1 MDEAAMITIV
11 ITILM
16 IILFIPPIAQ
26 IISDAMV
33 EYKKNKWIDETIAYD
48 HSAYPNEYYTL
59 TREVAEKF
67 YEFCCDGEKVYQQY
81 VKDVILEQAIDLI
94 RLAEHEHDV
103 SIIASNDVKM
113 MCNLYHDIC
122 QFVLRYNP
130 HFYEK
135 FHDRVYYTYL
145 NNEDYY
151 EFSISML
158 NQIFSP
164 SYICDVR
171 GAYAAYF
178 TCIINAFN
186 AYIISIEP
194 KKSMR
199 LQELSNMAKTINMVI
214 PEVID
219 ELLPKYRSKIEF
231 YTEEMAETPVYI
243 NEFAQLIRQYDPEVY
258 YDTSQW
264 QANES

>member
-1 MDEAAMITIV
+1 MNDDTMVTIV
-11 ITILM
+11 IIILM
-16 IILFIPPIAQ
+16 AILLLPPVAQ

-48 HSAYPNEYYTL
+48 HSAYPNEYYAL
-59 TREVAEKF
+59 TREVAGKF
-67 YEFCCDGEKVYQQY
+67 YRFCCDGEEVYQHY
-81 VKDVILEQAIDLI
+81 VKCVILDQAIDLI
-94 RLAEHEHDV
+94 QLAEHEHGV
-103 SIIASNDVKM
+103 SIIASNDIKI
-113 MCNLYHDIC
+113 MCNLYHEIC

-151 EFSISML
+151 EFSISIL

-214 PEVID
+214 PEMID
-219 ELLPKYRSKIEF
+219 ESLPKYRSTIEF
-231 YTEEMAETPVYI
+231 YTEEMMETAIYI
-243 NEFAQLIRQYDPEVY
+243 NEFARFIRQYDPEVHL
-258 YDTSQW
+258 
-264 QANES
+264 

>member
-1 MDEAAMITIV
+1 MDNDTLTTIV

-16 IILFIPPIAQ
+16 IILFTPHVAQ
-26 IISDAMV
+26 IISDVMV

-48 HSAYPNEYYTL
+48 RSTYPNEYYTL

-81 VKDVILEQAIDLI
+81 VKGVILEQAIDLI

-103 SIIASNDVKM
+103 SMIASNDIKT
-113 MCNLYHDIC
+113 MCNLYYKIF

-135 FHDRVYYTYL
+135 FHDGLYYTDMNNGGYYDFLVSIL
-145 NNEDYY
+145 NR
-151 EFSISML
+151 FSIGYRCDTYSA
-158 NQIFSP
+158 
-164 SYICDVR
+164 YII
-171 GAYAAYF
+171 YF
-178 TCIINAFN
+178 TCVINAFN

-194 KKSMR
+194 KKSMK
-199 LQELSNMAKTINMVI
+199 LQELSNMAKMINAVI
-214 PEVID
+214 QEMMNHSFPEH
-219 ELLPKYRSKIEF
+219 RGKIEF

-243 NEFAQLIRQYDPEVY
+243 NEFARLIRQYDPEVY